1 MNKHLRGPN
10 AVMKLKASAAA
21 VSALALALAT
31 PWAAA
36 QTGATTTTTRPSP
49 MAMPAA
55 SAPPAVAP
63 APMRPMTPGA
73 TTMPATTPASRAATP
88 SKEDGEDAV
97 KHVNKSIEVVRIM
110 NKDPKLKALLASSK
124 GILIV
129 PDYGRAALGVGAQGG
144 AGTLMVHKNGKW
156 TGPGFYNMGGVSIG
170 LQAGVSAG
178 QIALVLMNDKAVNSF
193 GQNNKFSVNADAGLT
208 IVNWSQRAHGTS
220 SRGDIVVFSETEG
233 AFANLSFSVTDMN
246 FDEEETQAYYGKPV
260 TPQMVTSGAANN
272 AKAKSLAM
280 ALGT

>member
-1 MNKHLRGPN
+1 MSKPARTSMAT
-10 AVMKLKASAAA
+10 AVTT
-21 VSALALALAT
+21 LALALAA

-36 QTGATTTTTRPSP
+36 QNGTTTTTRPSP

-55 SAPPAVAP
+55 SGAVGTTP
-63 APMRPMTPGA
+63 MRPMRPMTPGA
-73 TTMPATTPASRAATP
+73 TILPATTPAARADAP
-88 SKEDGEDAV
+88 SKEDSEDAV
-97 KHVNKSIEVVRIM
+97 KHVNKSMEVVRMM
-110 NKDPKLKALLASSK
+110 NKDPKLKALLAQSK
-124 GILIV
+124 GVLIV

-193 GQNNKFSVNADAGLT
+193 GQNNKFSLNADAGLT

-220 SRGDIVVFSETEG
+220 SRGDVVVYSETEG

-260 TPQMVTSGAANN
+260 TPQMVTGGTVTN

-280 ALGT
+280 ALGS